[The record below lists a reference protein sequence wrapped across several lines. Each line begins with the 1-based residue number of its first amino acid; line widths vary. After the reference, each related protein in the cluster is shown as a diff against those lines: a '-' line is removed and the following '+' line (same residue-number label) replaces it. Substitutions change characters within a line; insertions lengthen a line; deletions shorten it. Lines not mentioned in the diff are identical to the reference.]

1 MSFRQRWYTVFCSIL
16 LRYILKNAEQSWM
29 QFLGQY
35 TESWP
40 GITPPRVEPH
50 NQFCHSW
57 LMGAT
62 EKYQL
67 VLQRDIGPCKLVWR
81 WKSTR
86 WKKKVCKQ
94 ALLTY
99 WKDIILLIR
108 SGGLNKLWSWNKHL
122 LDVVILFLVFFTFSI
137 CPCIVYWNPIFK
149 SVNFWQRYRD
159 EVIQKMPSLEFYGWH

>member
-1 MSFRQRWYTVFCSIL
+1 MSFRQRWYTVFYSIL
-16 LRYILKNAEQSWM
+16 LRYILKNAEQSWI

-40 GITPPRVEPH
+40 GITPSRVEPH

-67 VLQRDIGPCKLVWR
+67 VLQTYIGPCKLVWR

-86 WKKKVCKQ
+86 WKKKKVCKQ
-94 ALLTY
+94 AVLTY

-108 SGGLNKLWSWNKHL
+108 SGGLSKWWSWNKHF
-122 LDVVILFLVFFTFSI
+122 LDVVILFLVFFFLHSAF
-137 CPCIVYWNPIFK
+137 V
-149 SVNFWQRYRD
+149 
-159 EVIQKMPSLEFYGWH
+159 HA